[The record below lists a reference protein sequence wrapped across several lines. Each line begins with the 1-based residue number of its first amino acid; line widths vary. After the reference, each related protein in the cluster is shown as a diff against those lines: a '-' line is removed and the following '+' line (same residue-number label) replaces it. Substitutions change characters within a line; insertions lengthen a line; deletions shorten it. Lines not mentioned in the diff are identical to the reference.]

1 MYKKQDYYLL
11 QKFFFWLL
19 LLTVNSSV
27 FSQSPAKTASKPDTI
42 DNLQAAHQATP
53 NINAATKT
61 SISGKRLG
69 LVLGA
74 HTAIWTGTYIA
85 LNKAWYA
92 NYPGSSFHFFNDNNE
107 WEQMDKMGHCWTA
120 YSIGRISSQSWE
132 WAGLSGKKAVIYGG
146 LSALAYQSIIEIQ
159 DGFSAEW
166 GFSWGDMGANLI
178 GASAFV
184 AQELG
189 WKEQRIQIKLSY
201 WPYNY
206 SSDLIARRNQL
217 FGSSLPERILKDYN
231 SQTYWFSANIHSFF
245 PNSHLPAWL
254 NIALGY
260 SADGMLAG
268 VVNKWT
274 DKQGNIIDRTD
285 IPRIRRFLLSP
296 DIDLS
301 KIKTRSKILKTVF
314 YAFNILKI
322 PAPAIELDGR
332 GNFKLHA
339 LGY

>member
-1 MYKKQDYYLL
+1 MYKKQAYYIL
-11 QKFFFWLL
+11 QKYFFCLL
-19 LLTVNSSV
+19 LLPVYTAVC
-27 FSQSPAKTASKPDTI
+27 SQPPKKLPYKTDSI
-42 DNLQAAHQATP
+42 DNLQPAFKASNNQDTAT
-53 NINAATKT
+53 ISRT
-61 SISGKRLG
+61 SPKRLAI
-69 LVLGA
+69 VLGA
-74 HTAIWTGTYIA
+74 HAAIWTGTYIA
-85 LNKAWYA
+85 LNKTWYA
-92 NYPGSSFHFFNDNNE
+92 NYPRSSFHFFNDNNE
-107 WEQMDKMGHCWTA
+107 WEQMDKLGHCWTA
-120 YSIGRISSQSWE
+120 YSIGRISAQSWE
-132 WAGLSGKKAVIYGG
+132 WAGVSNKKAIIYGG

-166 GFSWGDMGANLI
+166 GFSWGDMTANLV
-178 GASAFV
+178 GASTFV

-206 SSDLIARRNQL
+206 SSDLITRRNQL
-217 FGSSLPERILKDYN
+217 FGNSLQERILKDYN

-260 SADGMLAG
+260 SADGMLGG

-274 DKQGNIIDRTD
+274 DKQGNNIDRTD
-285 IPRIRRFLLSP
+285 IPRVRRFLLSP

-301 KIKTRSKILKTVF
+301 KIKTRSKILRTVF

-332 GNFKLHA
+332 GKFKLHA